1 LLQIDAKNMSEK
13 NQNETIPL
21 PFNPRSPEFRA
32 NPYPTYHYLRTHHP
46 IYYRSERKDWVLTRY
61 ADILEVLNNPNFGR
75 SEQESAKLQSA
86 NQAPINR
93 FLSLRQESQKLMKL
107 WLVLRNPPDHIR
119 IRRLL
124 RNSFTQSRIQTLR
137 EHIQT
142 KVDNYIDQIK
152 ERGKMDIID
161 DLAYPLTL
169 GINCEIFLGIPPQEW
184 HPQFKQWSENLS
196 LVADLDITPLA
207 NERGLLAIAGL
218 AEYFRNWIAKCSTD
232 SQQQD
237 NLISTLIKAEYKGE
251 LTEEELIANCIMMFA
266 VGHSSTANLI
276 GISILNLLKHPEQLH
291 LLQADSSL
299 IEMTISEVL
308 RYDSPVQ
315 GISRT
320 ALSDIQ
326 LSNKTIQRGEIVNCI
341 IAAANRDPAQFPDPD
356 KFDIRREPNAY
367 LSFGQGIH
375 ICIGRH
381 LGKLVAEIAVG
392 TLVRRL
398 PNLSLAMESLE
409 WENCFLGHG
418 LKSLPVA
425 F

>member
-1 LLQIDAKNMSEK
+1 MSQK
-13 NQNETIPL
+13 NETMPL

-46 IYYRSERKDWVLTRY
+46 LYYRPERKDWVLTRY
-61 ADILEVLNNPNFGR
+61 ADIFEVLNNRHFGR
-75 SEQESAKLQSA
+75 SEQGQVETVAA
-86 NQAPINR
+86 NPEPINR
-93 FLSLRQESQKLMKL
+93 FLSLRQESQRLMKL
-107 WLVLRNPPDHIR
+107 WLVLRNPPAHTR

-124 RNSFTQSRIQTLR
+124 RKPFTQARIQTLR
-137 EHIQT
+137 AHIQA
-142 KVDNYIDQIK
+142 KVDALI
-152 ERGKMDIID
+152 ERVKQQGKMDIID

-169 GINCEIFLGIPPQEW
+169 GINCERLLGIPERAW
-184 HPQFKQWSENLS
+184 HPRFKQWSENLS
-196 LVADLDITPLA
+196 LVADLDITPIA

-218 AEYFRNWIAKCSTD
+218 AEYFRNWIAQCRIEP
-232 SQQQD
+232 QD
-237 NLISTLIKAEYKGE
+237 NLISTLIRAETEGQ
-251 LTEEELIANCIMMFA
+251 LSEEELVSNCIMMFA

-276 GISILNLLKHPEQLH
+276 GISILSLLKHPEQLH
-291 LLQADSSL
+291 LLQADPAL

-326 LSNKTIQRGEIVNCI
+326 LSNQTIHQGEIVNCL

-356 KFDIRREPNAY
+356 KFDIKRQPNPY
-367 LSFGQGIH
+367 LSFGQGLH

-392 TLVRRL
+392 TLVRRF
-398 PNLSLAMESLE
+398 PGLSLATDALE
-409 WENCFLGHG
+409 WEDCFLGHG
-418 LKSLPVA
+418 LKSLPVV